1 VQQSTSGST
10 ELAASAEQMSKMSR
24 SLLEMMDRFV
34 IDVSG
39 NGASSH
45 GSHLGHDRA
54 RFAAQGRN

>member
-1 VQQSTSGST
+1 
-10 ELAASAEQMSKMSR
+10 MSKMSR

-39 NGASSH
+39 NGAGSQ

-54 RFAAQGRN
+54 AKYAAHGRN